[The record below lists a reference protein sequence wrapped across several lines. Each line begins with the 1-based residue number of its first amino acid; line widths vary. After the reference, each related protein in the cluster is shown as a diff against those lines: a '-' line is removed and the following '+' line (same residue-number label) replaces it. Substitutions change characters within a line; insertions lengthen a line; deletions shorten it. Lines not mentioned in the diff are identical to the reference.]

1 VKSLCGIVAVGLLA
15 LLVSGCAIVGPEE
28 QRLVSKPNMQFSR
41 AAVFSDSSKLM
52 SQVQPGL
59 ATTGGAQ
66 ASTCTL
72 CR

>member
-1 VKSLCGIVAVGLLA
+1 MKSLFGIGAAGLLA
-15 LLVSGCAIVGPEE
+15 LLAGGCASVGPEQ

-52 SQVQPGL
+52 PQVQPGL

-66 ASTCTL
+66 PSTCTL